1 MISNTVGIILG
12 GVGLLFLLLVVIVSL
27 WACIT
32 DTPLEDDEDS
42 HGNTETE
49 AVSRKSSEKQDK
61 SDKVYTLHSKKRHI
75 TLGRYIYFRF
85 VQLLH

>member
-49 AVSRKSSEKQDK
+49 AVSRKSSEKQEK
-61 SDKVYTLHSKKRHI
+61 SDKVYPIKLNLFSLHSKNQVLI
-75 TLGRYIYFRF
+75 QAIFTT
-85 VQLLH
+85 